1 MTIIL
6 FSFDAISPTFD
17 PTMKKALLLSLL
29 GFVFY
34 SQVQASEGDWTRF
47 RGPLGSGVSADASIP
62 LRFSESENIAWKV
75 DLPGE
80 GASSPVVWGQRIFLT
95 SFTREGSGGTA
106 NLKRQVLCLEK
117 ANGREIWRVDIPAE
131 LPEQE
136 KIRENHGYATNSPA
150 VDAQHVYVFLGKS
163 GVMALTHDGK
173 EVWKSKVGSNLSGWG
188 SAASP
193 VLHDGKVIVNASV
206 ESESLVALDAGT
218 GKELWRTG
226 GIKESWNTPI
236 VATLKNGSTEIIL
249 AMFRKV
255 LGVDPAN
262 GEILWECDTKINW
275 YMCPGM
281 LFHDDVVY
289 AIGGRSGG
297 GLAVRAG
304 GRGDVTGSHLLWRL
318 EKGTNV
324 PTPIYHE
331 GHVYFI
337 HENLAIA
344 YCINATTG
352 EIVYEERIQPS
363 PGQIYPSPILAD
375 GRIYYLSRR
384 GECVV
389 LPAEPRFEILE
400 RNRLPRRA
408 GVYNASP
415 TIMGD
420 QLLIRAD
427 KILFCIGNRR

>member
-1 MTIIL
+1 MIKCIL
-6 FSFDAISPTFD
+6 LILLINL
-17 PTMKKALLLSLL
+17 ALVNPSH
-29 GFVFY
+29 
-34 SQVQASEGDWTRF
+34 ASEGDWTRF
-47 RGPLGSGVSADASIP
+47 RGPKGSGFASEAKIP
-62 LRFSESENIAWKV
+62 INFSESENIDWKI

-80 GASSPVVWGQRIFLT
+80 GASSPVVWGGRIFLT
-95 SFTREGSGGTA
+95 CFTRQGRNSA
-106 NLKRQVLCLEK
+106 NHLNRHILCLHRE
-117 ANGREIWRVDIPAE
+117 NGRELWRVNVPAD
-131 LPEQE
+131 LPEQDN
-136 KIRENHGYATNSPA
+136 IRENHGYATNSPV
-150 VDAQHVYVFLGKS
+150 VDDQHVYVFLGKT

-173 EVWKSKVGSNLSGWG
+173 EVWRTKVGSNLSGWG

-193 VLHDGKVIVNASV
+193 VLYNGKVIINASV
-206 ESESLVALDAGT
+206 ESESLVALDGKT

-226 GIKESWNTPI
+226 GIKESWNTPV

-255 LGVDPAN
+255 LGVDPEN
-262 GEILWECDTKINW
+262 GKILWECDTKINW

-304 GRGDVTGSHLLWRL
+304 GRGDVTGSQLLWRL

-324 PTPIYHE
+324 PTPLYHA
-331 GHVYFI
+331 GYLYFI

-363 PGQIYPSPILAD
+363 PGQIYSSPILTD
-375 GRIYYLSRR
+375 GRIYYLSRS
-384 GECVV
+384 GECVI
-389 LPAEPRFEILE
+389 LPAEPRFEILA
-400 RNRLPRRA
+400 RNRLPRSA

-427 KILFCIGNRR
+427 KMLFCIGKSR

>member
-1 MTIIL
+1 MKTIL
-6 FSFDAISPTFD
+6 FGFLVTVG
-17 PTMKKALLLSLL
+17 ALNQSNA
-29 GFVFY
+29 GND
-34 SQVQASEGDWTRF
+34 DWNRF
-47 RGPLGSGVSADASIP
+47 RGPQGSGVSSDAKVP
-62 LRFSESENIAWKV
+62 LQFNETDHIAWKV
-75 DLPGE
+75 ALPGK
-80 GASSPVVWGQRIFLT
+80 GASSPVVWEKRIFLT
-95 SFTREGSGGTA
+95 SFTKEGSDGVA
-106 NLKRQVLCLEK
+106 NLNRLILCLDK
-117 ANGREIWRVDIPAE
+117 SDGREIWRVTVPAD

-150 VDAQHVYVFLGKS
+150 VDDRHFYVFLGKS
-163 GVMALTHDGK
+163 GVMAFTHDGK
-173 EVWKSKVGSNLSGWG
+173 EVWRSKVGANLSGWG

-193 VLHDGKVIVNASV
+193 VLLDGKVIINASV
-206 ESESLVALDAGT
+206 ESESLVALDAKT
-218 GKELWRTG
+218 GAELWRTG
-226 GIKESWNTPI
+226 GITESWNTPI

-255 LGVDPAN
+255 QGIDPASGN
-262 GEILWECDTKINW
+262 ILWECDTKINW

-281 LFHDDVVY
+281 LFHDNIVY

-304 GRGDVTGSHLLWRL
+304 GRGDVTGTHLLWRL

-324 PTPIYHE
+324 PTPIYYK

-344 YCINATTG
+344 YCINAETG
-352 EIVYEERIQPS
+352 KIVYEERIQPS
-363 PGQIYPSPILAD
+363 PGQIYPSPILAN

-389 LPAEPRFEILE
+389 IPAKPQFEILA
-400 RNRLPRRA
+400 RNKLPRSA

-415 TIMGD
+415 TIMGN

-427 KILFCIGNRR
+427 KMLFCIGAD